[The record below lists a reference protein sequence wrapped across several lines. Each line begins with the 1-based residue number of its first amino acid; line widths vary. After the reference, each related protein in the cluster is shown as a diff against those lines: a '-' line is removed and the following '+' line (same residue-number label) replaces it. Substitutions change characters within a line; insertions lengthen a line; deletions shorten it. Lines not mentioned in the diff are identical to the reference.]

1 MGKNRMYAFR
11 VATVLMCVLSVFSA
25 GAQSNSDNPVAKS
38 EAMVVSGNARFTVLT
53 PEMIRIEYSS
63 TGQFEDRATFTV
75 VNRNLDLVP
84 FTTVDDGT
92 YLYITTDRLK
102 LKYRKGYDPRT
113 VPASPD
119 NLSVTI
125 DNNKKVGTAQINTKT
140 KLHDGL
146 PPIFFH
152 YTVYHRKN
160 EKSIPRDSHL
170 FPTCTVFKKKNS
182 TVLSV

>member
-1 MGKNRMYAFR
+1 MNRISAFR
-11 VATVLMCVLSVFSA
+11 VVTTLLSVLSVFSA
-25 GAQSNSDNPVAKS
+25 GAQSNADNPVAKS

-113 VPASPD
+113 GFARQPVS
-119 NLSVTI
+119 
-125 DNNKKVGTAQINTKT
+125 
-140 KLHDGL
+140 H
-146 PPIFFH
+146 
-152 YTVYHRKN
+152 HRQQRN
-160 EKSIPRDSHL
+160 IHPVVSGQA
-170 FPTCTVFKKKNS
+170 
-182 TVLSV
+182 